1 LFAEVLMSVG
11 RLTSCSSSWPT
22 IDVGMGQHGKRSE
35 RGKRTKKA
43 PLGAFGWW
51 TTVTQ
56 PRPVHAMQAGRVL
69 HAVGPSAREGKVPCA
84 GAVVVVGTQGRLE
97 QRAAAAGQGRDIL
110 SIVCKVH

>member
-1 LFAEVLMSVG
+1 MG